1 MRPRT
6 TRFLVAIAVAAGM
19 PAMANA
25 QQVGSAPP
33 APGTGDSTKIT
44 TGNQQNNSEYNHLI
58 NSGNDKPSK
67 DDDRRTHQA
76 PVAATAA
83 DIKAGL
89 ALRDIKGV
97 RIGTIV
103 SVDANQ
109 AIVDTGQTKIGVP
122 IQAFGKDDS
131 GLLLGMTA
139 AKFAELVAQAHAS
152 GHASN

>member
-1 MRPRT
+1 MKPRT

-76 PVAATAA
+76 PVAATA
-83 DIKAGL
+83 
-89 ALRDIKGV
+89 
-97 RIGTIV
+97 
-103 SVDANQ
+103 VDANQ